1 MPSADSFHDLVSGRR
16 RGPLAALARAGLWWA
31 RLPYAVGVGVRNWRY
46 DGGRRSARVPVP
58 VVCVGNLTLGGTG
71 KTPMVEYVARFYREL
86 DKAVAILSRGYGTT
100 GGANDEALVLEENLP
115 DVPHLQGADRVALAN
130 TAVEEL
136 ESEIL
141 VLDDGYQH
149 RKLYRDL
156 DIVLLDATRPIRK
169 EYLFP
174 RGLLRESVNGLK
186 RAGFAVFT
194 RCDQV
199 PAESLAEQRAWLT
212 KRLPTLPQATC
223 VHRPVELI
231 RAGSVSD
238 GHSATL
244 SEAVDLLNGKPVAGF
259 CGVGNPE
266 SFRRT
271 LTDLGATVVDFRA
284 FADHHPYTRAYVDAL
299 RAWAAK
305 LPADATLATTQ
316 KDWVKLRVGE
326 LGGRPLRAVRVGV
339 RFTSGEVELRTMLRE
354 VLPDLGDD

>member
-16 RGPLAALARAGLWWA
+16 RGPLASLTRAGLWWA
-31 RLPYAVGVGVRNWRY
+31 RLPYAVGVGVRNRLF
-46 DGGRRSARVPVP
+46 DSGRKHAARVPVP

-71 KTPMVEYVARFYREL
+71 KTPMVEYVARFYRER
-86 DKAVAILSRGYGTT
+86 DKAVAILSRGYGST

-156 DIVLLDATRPIRK
+156 DIVLLDATRPVHR

-174 RGLLRESVNGLK
+174 RGLLRESVTGLK
-186 RAGFAVFT
+186 RAGVAVFT

-199 PAESLAEQRAWLT
+199 PPESLAEQRAWLT
-212 KRLPTLPQATC
+212 ERFPALPQATC
-223 VHRPVELI
+223 VHQPMEVVGIDGATAGVEL
-231 RAGSVSD
+231 
-238 GHSATL
+238 L
-244 SEAVDLLNGKPVAGF
+244 KGKPVAGF
-259 CGVGNPE
+259 CGVGNPD

-271 LTDLGATVVDFRA
+271 LTDLGATVLDFRA
-284 FADHHPYTRAYVDAL
+284 FPDHHPYTREDVDSL

-305 LPADATLATTQ
+305 LPADTILVTTQ
-316 KDWVKLRVGE
+316 KDSVKLRVGE
-326 LGGRPLRAVRVGV
+326 LGGRPLWAVRVGV